1 MKNANPTTRNLLGAF
16 ACAGGLLLP
25 ATSQATVTFVGNEG
39 GGSPYLSQNWS
50 NPGVA
55 KTYDVSGE
63 VYGSAGYYVLAPTLI
78 DAGTYEGVVA
88 GNLNNG
94 PTASIALQ
102 TQSVKPTFLIGEA
115 QSLGGV
121 WVNFGGYSI
130 ITRPNPSLVYRVGG
144 ISMTTAVTG
153 GSYGSFTDATYFTVA
168 AGANFRFGIM
178 TDATGGYGASAI
190 SIYESY
196 SAGVTYSSALAVDG
210 VPELVLFDIKN
221 TSAVA
226 AQYNVALHST
236 GLVGSTL
243 TYSMLTFDAIPE
255 PNTALLGSLGMLAL
269 LRRRRA

>member
-1 MKNANPTTRNLLGAF
+1 MNANPATRNLLSAF

-25 ATSQATVTFVGNEG
+25 AISQAAVTFVGVEG
-39 GGSPYLSQNWS
+39 GGAPGYLAQNWS
-50 NPGVA
+50 NPGAA

-63 VYGSAGYYVLAPTLI
+63 VYGSAGYYVLSPTLI
-78 DAGTYEGVVA
+78 DANTYEGVVA

-94 PTASIALQ
+94 PTASPALQ
-102 TQSVKPTFLIGEA
+102 TQSVKPTFLLTEA

-168 AGANFRFGIM
+168 AGADFRFGIM
-178 TDATGGYGASAI
+178 TDATGGFGAKAI

-196 SAGVTYSSALAVDG
+196 SGGVTYSSALTQDG

-221 TSAVA
+221 TTGAA
-226 AQYNVALHST
+226 AQYNVALHSA
-236 GLVGSTL
+236 GPVGSTL

-255 PNTALLGSLGMLAL
+255 PRAALLGSLGLLAL